1 MNETPIQRLQ
11 RLLADDPP
19 TPREELQ
26 TMARVTLKNTLAI
39 GGLTEQLASL
49 ERRLDG
55 QAAAIRA
62 LAVDPADVAEA
73 MTKHMLR
80 SVDDE

>member
-1 MNETPIQRLQ
+1 MDETPIQRLQ
-11 RLLADDPP
+11 REVRDLRSLVHKCVEGISTLNDLDDL
-19 TPREELQ
+19 RAEEN
-26 TMARVTLKNTLAI
+26 ANRYEN
-39 GGLTEQLASL
+39 L

-62 LAVDPADVAEA
+62 LVTDPGDVAEA